1 MECRVVGGLDALR
14 TWAWD
19 TVVLGQVKPSKFHCG
34 ISDLLGLWAFTSLFS
49 FWALVHCSCVD
60 GATATSA
67 YEVPSA
73 GSACQEGTDASS
85 SSWRGEA
92 GAGAWAGP
100 GLGIGEN
107 GHGGLLAVM
116 ERGALAWALNNI
128 TERPAFKSAN
138 PTPPITMQTPRRDA
152 AKGISDIVTLC
163 LFPMQG
169 GKSASTEG
177 TLRGGGAAG
186 GGDTRAGGGG
196 TATRRG
202 GGAASERQREGLRLG
217 GGRLWV
223 LWGRGRRDQCAGEQG
238 VPRGNK
244 ARGCFSWRHCNGAG
258 VGGTRQEHRD
268 QVKRRGN

>member
-1 MECRVVGGLDALR
+1 MRGPVRA
-14 TWAWD
+14 
-19 TVVLGQVKPSKFHCG
+19 
-34 ISDLLGLWAFTSLFS
+34 
-49 FWALVHCSCVD
+49 WAL
-60 GATATSA
+60 
-67 YEVPSA
+67 E
-73 GSACQEGTDASS
+73 
-85 SSWRGEA
+85 RM
-92 GAGAWAGP
+92 
-100 GLGIGEN
+100 

-196 TATRRG
+196 AATRRG
-202 GGAASERQREGLRLG
+202 GVAASERQREGLRLG
-217 GGRLWV
+217 GGRPWV
-223 LWGRGRRDQCAGEQG
+223 LWGRGRRDRCAGERG

-244 ARGCFSWRHCNGAG
+244 ARGCFRWRHCNEAG
-258 VGGTRQEHRD
+258 VGGTRREHRNR
-268 QVKRRGN
+268 VKRRGKFERAKLRLYEGENPRRQMSIFYAVACLLEFEASPLGGYATAPPPSGTSW